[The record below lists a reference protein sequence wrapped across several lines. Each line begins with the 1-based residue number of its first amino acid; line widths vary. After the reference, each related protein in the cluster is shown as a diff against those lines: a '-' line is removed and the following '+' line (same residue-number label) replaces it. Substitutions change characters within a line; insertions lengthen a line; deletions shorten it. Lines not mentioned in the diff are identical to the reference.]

1 MDQKQNSRRVIIGA
15 WPKLLTIELAGE
27 YLGLA
32 PKTIRNRLGP
42 KASEPFPVKP
52 RRLGRGKIVFLREDL
67 DAYAEGLP
75 VESYE

>member
-1 MDQKQNSRRVIIGA
+1 MESSRKMIIAA
-15 WPKLLTIELAGE
+15 WPKLLTIELAAQ

-42 KASEPFPVKP
+42 KAKEPFPVKP

-67 DAYAEGLP
+67 DKFAVNLP
-75 VESYE
+75 IESYEDPV